1 MNILVIFMLIVSLLL
16 CRNLNNNVH
25 EMMTGFTGTTGST
38 GTTGTTGSTGTTSKT
53 QKFPTIDTK
62 EPPSI
67 PSNYHSGSTI
77 GSAISGYRGI
87 LQVSGF

>member
-38 GTTGTTGSTGTTSKT
+38 GTTGTTSKT

-67 PSNYHSGSTI
+67 PSNYNSGSTI

>member
-38 GTTGTTGSTGTTSKT
+38 GTTGTTSKT

-67 PSNYHSGSTI
+67 PSNYHSGSTM

>member
-1 MNILVIFMLIVSLLL
+1 MLIVSLLL

-38 GTTGTTGSTGTTSKT
+38 GTTGTTSKT

-62 EPPSI
+62 ELPSI

-87 LQVSGF
+87 FQVSGF

>member
-25 EMMTGFTGTTGST
+25 EMMTGFTGST
-38 GTTGTTGSTGTTSKT
+38 GTTGTTSKT

-62 EPPSI
+62 DPPSI

>member
-38 GTTGTTGSTGTTSKT
+38 GTTGTTSKT

>member
-38 GTTGTTGSTGTTSKT
+38 GSTGFIQP

-87 LQVSGF
+87 FQVSGF